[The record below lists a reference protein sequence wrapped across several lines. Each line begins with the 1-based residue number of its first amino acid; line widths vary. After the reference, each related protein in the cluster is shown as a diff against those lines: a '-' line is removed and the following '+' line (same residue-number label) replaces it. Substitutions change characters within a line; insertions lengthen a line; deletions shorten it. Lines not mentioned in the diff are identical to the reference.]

1 MIEDA
6 LLLYLESI
14 NREKKRGKRRKKIL
28 PF

>member
-14 NREKKRGKRRKKIL
+14 NREKKSRKRRKKIL

>member
-14 NREKKRGKRRKKIL
+14 NRENKSRKRRKKIL